1 VEDATKN
8 LKTLENPK
16 ESMVKKRCLMK
27 MNFGNYRQQMEV
39 ERRNVSLGL
48 QNAKIS
54 AQETAKQGQ
63 FMRKSHSADPSCSK
77 FSFQSSD
84 NSFRFNFSPES
95 SE

>member
-39 ERRNVSLGL
+39 ERRNVSLG
-48 QNAKIS
+48 NKTKNTNITRNKHKI
-54 AQETAKQGQ
+54 A
-63 FMRKSHSADPSCSK
+63 F
-77 FSFQSSD
+77 
-84 NSFRFNFSPES
+84 
-95 SE
+95 